1 MPTKAI
7 YPGTFDPIT
16 MGHVDVVER
25 ASRIF
30 DEVIVAVA
38 RPRHKQALF
47 TFEERIYLA
56 RESLRH
62 LKNVSVMGFDGLMV
76 EFAKSQ
82 GVKVVI
88 RGIRAVSD
96 FDYEFKI
103 AWMNRKLCP
112 QLETIFLMPSEE
124 YSFLASS
131 LVKEVALL
139 GGDVSGMVP
148 DVVKR
153 ALEEKINN
161 GR

>member
-1 MPTKAI
+1 MPTKAL

-56 RESLRH
+56 RESLKH
-62 LKNVSVMGFDGLMV
+62 LNNVRVMGFDGLMV

-82 GVKVVI
+82 GVRVVI

-112 QLETIFLMPSEE
+112 QLETIFLMPSEK

-153 ALEEKINN
+153 ALEKKIND